1 MYFTRSGCLEF
12 NPLVGAQMPL
22 DIDWTIFHQRFRKNR
37 DILEQLG
44 CKRHVRGHAVLSM
57 ILNSV

>member
-1 MYFTRSGCLEF
+1 MYFTKSGCLEF

-44 CKRHVRGHAVLSM
+44 CKRHVREDMQFYL
-57 ILNSV
+57 